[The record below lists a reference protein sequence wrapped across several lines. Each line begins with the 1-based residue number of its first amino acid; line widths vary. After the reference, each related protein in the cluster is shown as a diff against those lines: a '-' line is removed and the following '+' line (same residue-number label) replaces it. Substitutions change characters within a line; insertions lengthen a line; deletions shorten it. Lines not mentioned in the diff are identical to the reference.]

1 MFAAYNWFASEASRS
16 GLAVGVGVG
25 AGVGAAGL
33 ACVVGAVATG
43 AAPPMLAIGW
53 LIDGL

>member
-1 MFAAYNWFASEASRS
+1 MFAAYNWFASDASRS

-33 ACVVGAVATG
+33 ACVVGACAG
-43 AAPPMLAIGW
+43 AAPPMLAIG
-53 LIDGL
+53 